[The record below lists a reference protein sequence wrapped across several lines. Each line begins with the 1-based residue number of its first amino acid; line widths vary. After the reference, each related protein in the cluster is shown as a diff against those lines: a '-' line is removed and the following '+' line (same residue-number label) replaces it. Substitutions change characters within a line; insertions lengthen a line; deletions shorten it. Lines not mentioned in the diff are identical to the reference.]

1 MKTVKYFRKKL
12 HLQCSTGFCMY
23 PWNLLT
29 FCNFFIALKKNQNIA
44 LKHISDSE
52 HVYFQVSIL
61 ESLLPAISDRN
72 TSECK
77 SDRIRDATSFCPV
90 CGRTSWISKNISII
104 DIITIIVTDIIRIYY
119 IAIILGEIINI
130 FIIFKSV
137 HKRLCVFHFHHL
149 LYKYIYQN
157 NKNSKNR

>member
-1 MKTVKYFRKKL
+1 MKTIKYFRKKL
-12 HLQCSTGFCMY
+12 HLRCSTGFCMY

-29 FCNFFIALKKNQNIA
+29 FCNFFIALKKIQNIA
-44 LKHISDSE
+44 LKLISDSE

-104 DIITIIVTDIIRIYY
+104 DIITIIVTDKIRIWKNP
-119 IAIILGEIINI
+119 AIILKKT
-130 FIIFKSV
+130 FFKSSFLEANYLEWMLV
-137 HKRLCVFHFHHL
+137 KVKKSYQYN
-149 LYKYIYQN
+149 LYE
-157 NKNSKNR
+157 